1 MVMVVMAIIII
12 VLTGAMIIINAIVI
26 YAIDVRIISNA
37 LKLLLIH
44 YNYH

>member
-12 VLTGAMIIINAIVI
+12 VLTGAMIIIKSII
-26 YAIDVRIISNA
+26 FDIDVRIISNA

-44 YNYH
+44 YDYH